1 MATLFLDRDGV
12 INKCMPCGQYVRSWG
27 EFEFIDGS
35 IHAISNL
42 RMFFTKIIVVTNQQ
56 GIGKNVMP
64 HRDLDDIHQKMQ
76 KCLKVNGCL
85 VDGIYYC
92 PHLVIDK
99 CACRKPETGMA
110 FQAKEDF
117 PDIEFKTSAI
127 AGDSPSDLEFGRK
140 LGMRTILIGNK
151 RAADSTANFYFDSL
165 FDFST
170 HLTNYPK
177 ALFA

>member
-12 INKCMPCGQYVRSWG
+12 INKCMPCGQYVRSWSD
-27 EFEFIDGS
+27 FEFIDGS

-56 GIGKNVMP
+56 GVGKNVMP
-64 HRDLDDIHQKMQ
+64 HHSLEDIHQKMQ
-76 KCLKVNGCL
+76 KCLKANDCF
-85 VDGIYYC
+85 VDEIYYC

-110 FQAKEDF
+110 VQAKKDF

-140 LGMRTILIGNK
+140 LGMKTILIGN
-151 RAADSTANFYFDSL
+151 RHPAYSRANFYFDSL

-170 HLTNYPK
+170 HLANHPK
-177 ALFA
+177 ALFP